1 MSKKLQLVDADTLLS
16 TPMEKTLFI
25 VDGLIPQGVSMLCGS
40 SKIGKSWLMLWLGLR
55 VAEGKSLWDLPTH
68 QCDVLYL
75 CLEDTRVRIQER
87 LYKLTDEAPPGLR
100 FATVC
105 GKLGC
110 GLEEQIEAALNDFP
124 NTRLVI
130 IDTLQKVRNAQ
141 STAGK
146 NGMYASD
153 YDDISAVKSIADRRR
168 IAVVLVHH
176 LRKMKDAS
184 DPFNEVS
191 GSTGITG
198 AADTNIILKR
208 KRDEDTATMLVS
220 GRDVEYQQFTL
231 RFESNVWQLV
241 EHKDSAAL
249 HREEIPPFLFRL
261 VEFLKD
267 KPVWTGTATGLLS
280 EMKEAETPSNLVT
293 KMLGRFAGEVL
304 TPAGIEYK
312 TKRTGQSRLMQ
323 FRMSDGND
331 TDDGKGAI

>member
-1 MSKKLQLVDADTLLS
+1 
-16 TPMEKTLFI
+16 
-25 VDGLIPQGVSMLCGS
+25 
-40 SKIGKSWLMLWLGLR
+40 
-55 VAEGKSLWDLPTH
+55 
-68 QCDVLYL
+68 
-75 CLEDTRVRIQER
+75 
-87 LYKLTDEAPPGLR
+87 
-100 FATVC
+100 
-105 GKLGC
+105 
-110 GLEEQIEAALNDFP
+110 
-124 NTRLVI
+124 
-130 IDTLQKVRNAQ
+130 
-141 STAGK
+141 
-146 NGMYASD
+146 MYASD

-208 KRDEDTATMLVS
+208 KRDEDTATLLVS
-220 GRDVEYQQFTL
+220 GRDVEYQQLTL
-231 RFESNVWQLV
+231 RFEDNVWQLV

-249 HREEIPPFLFRL
+249 HQEEIPSFLFRL

-280 EMKEAETPSNLVT
+280 EMEETETPSNLVT

-304 TPAGIEYK
+304 TSAGIKYK
-312 TKRTGQSRLMQ
+312 TKRTGASRLMQ

-331 TDDGKGAI
+331 TDDGKSAI

>member
-1 MSKKLQLVDADTLLS
+1 MSQKLQLVDADTLLS

-40 SKIGKSWLMLWLGLR
+40 GKIGKSWLMLWLGLR
-55 VAEGKSLWDLPTH
+55 VAEGLPLWDLQTH

-100 FATVC
+100 FANVC

-141 STAGK
+141 SAAGK

-208 KRDEDTATMLVS
+208 KRDEDTATLLVS

-231 RFESNVWQLV
+231 RFEDNVWQLV

-261 VEFLKD
+261 VEFLKN
-267 KPVWTGTATGLLS
+267 KPIWTGTATGLLL
-280 EMKEAETPSNLVT
+280 EMEETETPPTLVT

-312 TKRTGQSRLMQ
+312 TKRTGASRLMQ

-331 TDDGKGAI
+331 TDDGKSAI

>member
-1 MSKKLQLVDADTLLS
+1 MSQKLQLVDADTLLS

-40 SKIGKSWLMLWLGLR
+40 GKIGKSWLMLWLGLR
-55 VAEGKSLWDLPTH
+55 VAEGLPLWDLQTH

-100 FATVC
+100 FANVC

-141 STAGK
+141 SAAGK

-208 KRDEDTATMLVS
+208 KRDEDTATLLVS

-231 RFESNVWQLV
+231 RFENNVWQLV

-261 VEFLKD
+261 VEFLKN
-267 KPVWTGTATGLLS
+267 KPIWTGTATGLLL
-280 EMKEAETPSNLVT
+280 EMEETETPPTLVT

-312 TKRTGQSRLMQ
+312 TKRTGASRLMQ

-331 TDDGKGAI
+331 TDDGKSAI

>member
-1 MSKKLQLVDADTLLS
+1 MSQKLQLVDADTLLS

-40 SKIGKSWLMLWLGLR
+40 GKIGKSWLMLWLGLR
-55 VAEGKSLWDLPTH
+55 VAEGLPLWDLPTH

-176 LRKMKDAS
+176 LRKMKDTS

-208 KRDEDTATMLVS
+208 KRDEDTATLLAS

-231 RFESNVWQLV
+231 RFENNVWQLV

-261 VEFLKD
+261 VEFLKG

-280 EMKEAETPSNLVT
+280 EMEETETPPNLVT

-304 TPAGIEYK
+304 TPTGIEYK
-312 TKRTGQSRLMQ
+312 TKRTGASRLMQ
-323 FRMSDGND
+323 FRTSDGND
-331 TDDGKGAI
+331 TDDGKSAI

>member
-1 MSKKLQLVDADTLLS
+1 MSQKLQLVDADTLLS

-40 SKIGKSWLMLWLGLR
+40 GKIGKSWLMLWLGLR
-55 VAEGKSLWDLPTH
+55 VAEGKPLWDLPTH

-141 STAGK
+141 NAAGK

-208 KRDEDTATMLVS
+208 KRDEDTAMLLVS

-231 RFESNVWQLV
+231 RFENNIWQLV

-312 TKRTGQSRLMQ
+312 TKRTGASRLMQ
-323 FRMSDGND
+323 FRTSDGND
-331 TDDGKGAI
+331 TDDGKSAI

>member
-1 MSKKLQLVDADTLLS
+1 MYQKLQLVDADTLLS

-25 VDGLIPQGVSMLCGS
+25 VDRLIPQGVSMLCGS
-40 SKIGKSWLMLWLGLR
+40 GKFVKSWLMLWLGLR
-55 VAEGKSLWDLPTH
+55 VTQGLPLWDLPTH

-110 GLEEQIEAALNDFP
+110 GLEKQIEAALNDFP

-208 KRDEDTATMLVS
+208 KRDEDTATLLVS

-231 RFESNVWQLV
+231 RFENNIWQLL

-280 EMKEAETPSNLVT
+280 EIGETEMPPNLVT

-312 TKRTGQSRLMQ
+312 TKRTGTSRLM
-323 FRMSDGND
+323 
-331 TDDGKGAI
+331 

>member
-1 MSKKLQLVDADTLLS
+1 MSQKLQLVDADTLLS

-40 SKIGKSWLMLWLGLR
+40 GKIGKSWLMLWLGLR
-55 VAEGKSLWDLPTH
+55 VAEGLPLWDLPTH
-68 QCDVLYL
+68 QCDILYL

-141 STAGK
+141 SAAGK

-208 KRDEDTATMLVS
+208 KRDEDTATLLVS

-231 RFESNVWQLV
+231 RFENNVWQLV
-241 EHKDSAAL
+241 EHKDCAAL

-280 EMKEAETPSNLVT
+280 EMEEAETPPNLVT

-312 TKRTGQSRLMQ
+312 TKRTGASRLMQ

-331 TDDGKGAI
+331 TDDGKSAI